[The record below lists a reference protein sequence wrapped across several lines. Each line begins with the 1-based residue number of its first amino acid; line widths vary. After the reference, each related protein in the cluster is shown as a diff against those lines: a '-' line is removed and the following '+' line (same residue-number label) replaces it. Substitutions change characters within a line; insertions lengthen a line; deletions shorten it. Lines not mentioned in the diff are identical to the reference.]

1 MQASKLNRGLFGFA
15 VSSDFIAL
23 YFYLECALGKLQT

>member
-1 MQASKLNRGLFGFA
+1 MQASKLNRGLF